1 MLFRSLG
8 VTVVLTAAAPL
19 LISIYAAE
27 FRTGPWA
34 TLAVT
39 FAMWCIPQLFF
50 YGMYTLLGQVLNA
63 RSDFGP
69 YMWAPALNNVISIAG
84 LVAYLIVYGSY
95 DIGAV
100 PAEAWDAKRIAL
112 LAGPYTFGVAMQAL
126 ILIVPLY
133 RSGFRRSEEHTSE
146 LQSRGH

>member
-63 RSDFGP
+63 RSNFGP
-69 YMWAPALNNVISIAG
+69 YMWAPVVNNVISIAG
-84 LVAYLIVYGSY
+84 FGAFIAIFGRY
-95 DIGAV
+95 DA
-100 PAEAWDAKRIAL
+100 ATAHDLTRLSCAKIA
-112 LAGPYTFGVAMQAL
+112 
-126 ILIVPLY
+126 
-133 RSGFRRSEEHTSE
+133 
-146 LQSRGH
+146 